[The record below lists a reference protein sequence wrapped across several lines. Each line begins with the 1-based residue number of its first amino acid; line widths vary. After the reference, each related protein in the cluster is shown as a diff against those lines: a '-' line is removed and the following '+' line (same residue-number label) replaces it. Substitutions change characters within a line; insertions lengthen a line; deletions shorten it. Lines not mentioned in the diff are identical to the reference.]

1 MEKMLMNFVKEG
13 RKIKVPVLAVKAVG
27 GVDWSTS
34 CHAHFTLEETPPPPP
49 PPPQL
54 NCIGEPPTQRVC

>member
-34 CHAHFTLEETPPPPP
+34 CHAHFTLEEPPPPLP
-49 PPPQL
+49 VP
-54 NCIGEPPTQRVC
+54 IE